1 MKALTNWR
9 YYVLFAIAVIAVVGI
24 FAIPEEDVTFGEWA
38 KVMLISKSVGISAIV
53 LFFVLVRYWDRKSLT
68 KELSKLVNED

>member
-9 YYVLFAIAVIAVVGI
+9 YYVLFAIAVVAVLGI
-24 FAIPEEDVTFGEWA
+24 FAIPNEDVSFGEWA

-53 LFFVLVRYWDRKSLT
+53 LFFVLVRYWDRKNLT
-68 KELSKLVNED
+68 KELSKLAKED

>member
-9 YYVLFAIAVIAVVGI
+9 YYVLFAIAVVAVVGM
-24 FAIPEEDVTFGEWA
+24 FAIPEEDVSFCEWA
-38 KVMLISKSVGISAIV
+38 KVMLISKSVGILAIV

-68 KELSKLVNED
+68 KELSKLVRED

>member
-9 YYVLFAIAVIAVVGI
+9 YYVLFAIAVVAVVGM
-24 FAIPEEDVTFGEWA
+24 FAIPEEDISFGDWA

-53 LFFVLVRYWDRKSLT
+53 LFFILVRYWDRKSLT
-68 KELSKLVNED
+68 KELSKLIKED

>member
-9 YYVLFAIAVIAVVGI
+9 YYVLFAIAVIAVVGM
-24 FAIPEEDVTFGEWA
+24 FAIPEEDVSFGEWA

-53 LFFVLVRYWDRKSLT
+53 MFFALVRYWDRKSRT
-68 KELSKLVNED
+68 KELSKLVKED

>member
-9 YYVLFAIAVIAVVGI
+9 YYVLFAIAVIAVAGM
-24 FAIPEEDVTFGEWA
+24 FAIPEEDVSFGEWA

-68 KELSKLVNED
+68 KELSKLVKDE

>member
-24 FAIPEEDVTFGEWA
+24 FAIQEEDVTFGEWA

>member
-9 YYVLFAIAVIAVVGI
+9 YYVLFAIAVIAVVGM
-24 FAIPEEDVTFGEWA
+24 FAIPEEDVSFGEWA

-53 LFFVLVRYWDRKSLT
+53 MFFALVRYWDRKSLT

>member
-9 YYVLFAIAVIAVVGI
+9 YSVLFAIAVIAVVGI

>member
-9 YYVLFAIAVIAVVGI
+9 YYVLFAVAVIAVVGM
-24 FAIPEEDVTFGEWA
+24 FATPEEDVSFGEWA

-53 LFFVLVRYWDRKSLT
+53 LFFALVRYWDRKRLT
-68 KELSKLVNED
+68 KELSKLVKED

>member
-9 YYVLFAIAVIAVVGI
+9 YYVLFAIAVIAVVGM
-24 FAIPEEDVTFGEWA
+24 FAIPEEDVSFVEWA

-53 LFFVLVRYWDRKSLT
+53 LFFVLVRYWDRKNLT
-68 KELSKLVNED
+68 KELSKLIKED

>member
-24 FAIPEEDVTFGEWA
+24 FAIPGEDVSFCEWA

-53 LFFVLVRYWDRKSLT
+53 LFFVLVRYWDRKNLT

>member
-9 YYVLFAIAVIAVVGI
+9 YYVLFAIAVVAVVGM
-24 FAIPEEDVTFGEWA
+24 FAIPEEDVSFGEWA

-53 LFFVLVRYWDRKSLT
+53 LFFILVRYWNRKNLT

>member
-9 YYVLFAIAVIAVVGI
+9 YYVLFAIAVVAVIGM
-24 FAIPEEDVTFGEWA
+24 FAIPEEDVSFDEWA
-38 KVMLISKSVGISAIV
+38 KVMIISKSVGILAIV

-68 KELSKLVNED
+68 NELSKLVKED

>member
-9 YYVLFAIAVIAVVGI
+9 YYVLFAIAVVAVVGM
-24 FAIPEEDVTFGEWA
+24 FAIPEEDVSFGEWA

-53 LFFVLVRYWDRKSLT
+53 MFFALVRYWDRKSLT
-68 KELSKLVNED
+68 KELSKLVKED

>member
-1 MKALTNWR
+1 MKSLTNWR
-9 YYVLFAIAVIAVVGI
+9 YYVLFAIACIAVVGM
-24 FAIPEEDVTFGEWA
+24 FAIPEEDVSFEEWA

-68 KELSKLVNED
+68 KELSKLVKED

>member
-9 YYVLFAIAVIAVVGI
+9 YYVLFAIAVIAVVGM
-24 FAIPEEDVTFGEWA
+24 FAIPEEDVSFGEWA
-38 KVMLISKSVGISAIV
+38 KVMIISITAIV

-68 KELSKLVNED
+68 KELSKLVKED

>member
-24 FAIPEEDVTFGEWA
+24 FAIPEEDVSFGEWA

-53 LFFVLVRYWDRKSLT
+53 LFFVLVRYWDRKNLT
-68 KELSKLVNED
+68 KELSKLIKED

>member
-9 YYVLFAIAVIAVVGI
+9 YYVLFAIAVIAVVGM
-24 FAIPEEDVTFGEWA
+24 FGIPEEDVSFGEWA

-53 LFFVLVRYWDRKSLT
+53 LFFVLVRYWDRKRLT
-68 KELSKLVNED
+68 KELSQLVKED